1 MSLKAKIYKVNE
13 QPDLKDP
20 YWVLEIG
27 DKRVG
32 AWPTP
37 IHAQRCASELG
48 VDTPS
53 LTIEGGTIDLNS
65 EEFKQWV
72 KWLQWEE

>member
-1 MSLKAKIYKVNE
+1 MSLKAKIYKIKDDDYE
-13 QPDLKDP
+13 DP
-20 YWVLEIG
+20 YWVLEVG

-37 IHAQRCASELG
+37 LHAQRCAAELG

-53 LTIEGGTIDLNS
+53 LTIEGKLDLNS
-65 EEFKQWV
+65 EEFKKWI